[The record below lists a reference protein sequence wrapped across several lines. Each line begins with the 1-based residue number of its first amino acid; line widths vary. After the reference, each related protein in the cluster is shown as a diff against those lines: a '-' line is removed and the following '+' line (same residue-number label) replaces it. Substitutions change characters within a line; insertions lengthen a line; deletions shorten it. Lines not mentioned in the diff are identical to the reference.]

1 MEEYKGMHFAN
12 KKKQQFYEG
21 GAHFAYSDLINALEK
36 LNIRQKFHIS
46 EKEEDNKKYMMTT
59 QTRNVFHNSILR
71 NQIFP
76 TVIEEN
82 KKHIEYPIHKKEY
95 NSIALRKPPSNN
107 NLQIPLLPSFRNP
120 SRNAKMISIAQ
131 NKYFISINKTE
142 IKNKK
147 SLNIFCTNTDNK
159 KYKRTRLVTSIKKK
173 DLSYTLTE
181 RNKSIN
187 SNAIGIFPLQSRGNS
202 YLTKHKVTKYKGNI
216 TIKDIHYNTIGTKS
230 SK

>member
-21 GAHFAYSDLINALEK
+21 GAHFAYSDLVNALDK
-36 LNIRQKFHIS
+36 LTIRQRFHIS
-46 EKEEDNKKYMMTT
+46 QKEEENKKYMMTT

-76 TVIEEN
+76 TVTEEN

-107 NLQIPLLPSFRNP
+107 NLQIPLLPSFRNS
-120 SRNAKMISIAQ
+120 SRNAKMISFEH
-131 NKYFISINKTE
+131 NKYFTSINKTE

-147 SLNIFCTNTDNK
+147 SFNIFYTNTDNR
-159 KYKRTRLVTSIKKK
+159 RTRLVTSIKNK

-181 RNKSIN
+181 RNKF

-216 TIKDIHYNTIGTKS
+216 TIRIFTITP
-230 SK
+230 